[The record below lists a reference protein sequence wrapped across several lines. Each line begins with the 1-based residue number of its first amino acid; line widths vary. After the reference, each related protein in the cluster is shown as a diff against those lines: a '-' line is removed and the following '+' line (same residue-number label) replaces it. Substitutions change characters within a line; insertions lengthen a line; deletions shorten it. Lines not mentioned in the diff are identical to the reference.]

1 MLVSEIEKNAESRRQ
16 TASAIRSADIG
27 MSSNRGSADVV
38 DGDCPVSAPAQQH
51 LQHEFAAEVGQYEG
65 EETG

>member
-27 MSSNRGSADVV
+27 MSSNRGCV
-38 DGDCPVSAPAQQH
+38 DEEGGDGP
-51 LQHEFAAEVGQYEG
+51 GG
-65 EETG
+65 